1 MPDSHANMFAQPKI
15 VADNKKDRLAQNL
28 GRAFQIGSGGSFTD
42 LLDQLDQIHRKR

>member
-1 MPDSHANMFAQPKI
+1 MPDSHAKLFAPHKI
-15 VADNKKDRLAQNL
+15 VADDKKDRLARNL